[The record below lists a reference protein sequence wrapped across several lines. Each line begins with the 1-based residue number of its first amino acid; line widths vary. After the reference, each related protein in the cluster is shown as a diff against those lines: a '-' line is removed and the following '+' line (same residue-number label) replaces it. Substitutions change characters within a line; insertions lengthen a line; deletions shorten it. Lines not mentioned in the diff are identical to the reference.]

1 MTSPLDPEF
10 LKIPAFKRKKIIQE
24 RIQPPPAFTVED
36 AMRSTM
42 HGSISSS
49 SSDYS
54 YEDPLISSSL
64 SRAKQQAGFAHH
76 ERQDQALRDSQ
87 QFQQVQRARPAS
99 RASRKLAI
107 TPQVRDPHSQSFGSI
122 SLQTSSDSQ
131 SLLSRPLRTYHEVGQ
146 VTALISKINV
156 VIVKVSQTLRLNET
170 LLFQDEGMM
179 YEAPVIT
186 MQINR
191 KDVKMAKK
199 GAEIGMKMNH
209 LPKNSTKVYRIV
221 S

>member
-42 HGSISSS
+42 HGSMSSS
-49 SSDYS
+49 SSDYL
-54 YEDPLISSSL
+54 YEDPMISSSL

-76 ERQDQALRDSQ
+76 ERQDQALRESQ
-87 QFQQVQRARPAS
+87 QFQQVQRARPAP

-122 SLQTSSDSQ
+122 SLSHSAYQD
-131 SLLSRPLRTYHEVGQ
+131 RGLRTYQEVGQ

-156 VIVKVSQTLRLNET
+156 VIVKLSQTLRLNET

-209 LPKNSTKVYRIV
+209 LPKNSTKVYRV
-221 S
+221 MK

>member
-1 MTSPLDPEF
+1 M
-10 LKIPAFKRKKIIQE
+10 
-24 RIQPPPAFTVED
+24 
-36 AMRSTM
+36 
-42 HGSISSS
+42 
-49 SSDYS
+49 
-54 YEDPLISSSL
+54 
-64 SRAKQQAGFAHH
+64 
-76 ERQDQALRDSQ
+76 
-87 QFQQVQRARPAS
+87 
-99 RASRKLAI
+99 
-107 TPQVRDPHSQSFGSI
+107 
-122 SLQTSSDSQ
+122 
-131 SLLSRPLRTYHEVGQ
+131 GQ